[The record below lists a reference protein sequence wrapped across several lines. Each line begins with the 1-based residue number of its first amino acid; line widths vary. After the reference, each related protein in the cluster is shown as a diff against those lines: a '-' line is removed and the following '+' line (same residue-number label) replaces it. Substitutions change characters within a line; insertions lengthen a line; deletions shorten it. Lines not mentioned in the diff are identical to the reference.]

1 MWYVQGNFPQPPS
14 IATSFAA
21 VCGGESS
28 GCLSGPPGFTFTC
41 GWGSFKLKMG
51 AQLAGQDF
59 ISNQCKAR
67 QTSVPH
73 DVTCR
78 QKEKTS

>member
-1 MWYVQGNFPQPPS
+1 MWYVQGNFPQLPS
-14 IATSFAA
+14 IAASFAA

-28 GCLSGPPGFTFTC
+28 GFPAGPPGFTFTG

-59 ISNQCKAR
+59 ISDQREAR

-78 QKEKTS
+78 QKQKTS